1 MGLER
6 GNQETIKI
14 TAASHPF
21 HSLAFSYPLLMMS
34 FVALVGYRA
43 EQTKT
48 VTMDF
53 FSSKTFFSTNN
64 FRIHT
69 SQTLN

>member
-53 FSSKTFFSTNN
+53 FLPKHFSVQ
-64 FRIHT
+64 I
-69 SQTLN
+69 TLGSTHLKH